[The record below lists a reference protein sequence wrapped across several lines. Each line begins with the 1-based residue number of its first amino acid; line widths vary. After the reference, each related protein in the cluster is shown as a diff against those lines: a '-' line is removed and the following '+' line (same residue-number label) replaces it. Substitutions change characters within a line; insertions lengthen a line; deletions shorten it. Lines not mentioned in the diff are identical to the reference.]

1 MAAALAVPFRELKL
15 EHGMNFPLV
24 HTTLFYSVI
33 MPKCWYNAAT
43 TRYVFIIFICCLCCS
58 ADGSYEV
65 KLLTKAIVY
74 HSGDILWQPPAIYK
88 GRITSG
94 ILLRSSHS

>member
-1 MAAALAVPFRELKL
+1 M
-15 EHGMNFPLV
+15 
-24 HTTLFYSVI
+24 
-33 MPKCWYNAAT
+33 
-43 TRYVFIIFICCLCCS
+43 IFICCLYCS

-88 GRITSG
+88 GRILSG
-94 ILLRSSHS
+94 ILLKDLIHTERNPH